1 MLQSM
6 QINCEK
12 SFILKRRLEIMLHIW
27 LKYLSF
33 AFGIVSLALSII
45 AILKAKKVK
54 KPPYI

>member
-1 MLQSM
+1 
-6 QINCEK
+6 
-12 SFILKRRLEIMLHIW
+12 MLHLW